1 MVGSWA
7 GPHVIQVSFFH
18 FLKGIILIALAV
30 DEALNHIEIRVR
42 DTVLEELNL
51 LVLREYGGL
60 ILLIHKH
67 VTCAG
72 MGASVQV
79 TELGKVKVPLGSTSE
94 DRIL

>member
-1 MVGSWA
+1 MLGPWA
-7 GPHVIQVSFFH
+7 GPHVIQVSIFH
-18 FLKGIILIALAV
+18 FLKGIILPALAV
-30 DEALNHIEIRVR
+30 DEALNRFEIRVR

-67 VTCAG
+67 VACTA

-79 TELGKVKVPLGSTSE
+79 TELGKVPVPLGSME
-94 DRIL
+94 GGIL